1 MSNKDDNTS
10 KKKTTVKPVVPFVA
24 QSRFG
29 GAGNAQFQQKSQYK
43 PTPIR
48 ITQHKG

>member
-1 MSNKDDNTS
+1 MSTKESKDN
-10 KKKTTVKPVVPFVA
+10 KKKTAVKPVAPFA
-24 QSRFG
+24 PQSRFG
-29 GAGNAQFQQKSQYK
+29 GGTSQFQQKSQYK